1 MAVVI
6 ITRLYLKN
14 VLLYIGRTGAVLASN
29 VGDQVILRYAMCL
42 REWCVRCFKRREKEE
57 AEEPSPDPPQEPAPE
72 ERSSIPAPLP
82 VTPPRPNKSK
92 LEAAL
97 REATSTDPYNRQIS
111 SVSEDSPE
119 ALKRQT
125 GAFQSF
131 QHKERKNISRKRLKS
146 SPGKLERTK
155 FHSQDSRNSEN
166 GKINKTDKPD
176 IILLRAGEVEA
187 AYHVPDLE
195 LGIRTE
201 PLLIREADL
210 YTPDPTDITPLNLSV
225 ISLETQEPE
234 SPVFQLVPVQVHHQ
248 PLHHQPLHH
257 QPLHHQPLHHQVDY
271 PINQKTQT
279 EFQEININ
287 CFVEEGT
294 EEEMG
299 RFGVIK
305 SRKKDGSEKRD
316 KRKHDPK
323 REVHNVHTIE
333 HRESAVSNNE
343 LSRRKNF
350 SKTKQYKKTLH
361 NELPE
366 ERRSTKPDLL
376 TTALLAG
383 AGAGVMNSANLTEH
397 TQSRGN
403 TVEEET
409 EKEAERE
416 VEREVESRRSVSQ
429 PILVSRDAS
438 KTSVNTSCEWD
449 PDYLSTLSGVSHD
462 LSRDLYG

>member
-1 MAVVI
+1 M
-6 ITRLYLKN
+6 
-14 VLLYIGRTGAVLASN
+14 
-29 VGDQVILRYAMCL
+29 
-42 REWCVRCFKRREKEE
+42 RCFKRREKEE

-97 REATSTDPYNRQIS
+97 REATSADPYNRQIS

-187 AYHVPDLE
+187 AYHIPDLE

-210 YTPDPTDITPLNLSV
+210 YTPDPTVITPLNLSV

-234 SPVFQLVPVQVHHQ
+234 TPVFQLVPVQVHHQ
-248 PLHHQPLHH
+248 PLHHQPV
-257 QPLHHQPLHHQVDY
+257 HQVDY
-271 PINQKTQT
+271 PIYQKTQT
-279 EFQEININ
+279 ELQEVNIN

-294 EEEMG
+294 EEDMG

-305 SRKKDGSEKRD
+305 SRKKNGSEKRD

-333 HRESAVSNNE
+333 HRESAVSNDE

-383 AGAGVMNSANLTEH
+383 AGAGVMNSADLTEH
-397 TQSRGN
+397 TQSRGK
-403 TVEEET
+403 TVEEEA

-416 VEREVESRRSVSQ
+416 VESRVSVSQ

>member
-6 ITRLYLKN
+6 ITRLYFKN
-14 VLLYIGRTGAVLASN
+14 VLLYLGRTCAVLASN
-29 VGDQVILRYAMCL
+29 VGDRVILHYAMCL

-57 AEEPSPDPPQEPAPE
+57 AEEPSPDPPQEPATE

-97 REATSTDPYNRQIS
+97 REATSADPYNRQIS

-187 AYHVPDLE
+187 AYHIPDLE

-210 YTPDPTDITPLNLSV
+210 YTPDPTVITPLNLSV

-234 SPVFQLVPVQVHHQ
+234 TPVFQLVPVQVHHQ
-248 PLHHQPLHH
+248 PLHHQPAH
-257 QPLHHQPLHHQVDY
+257 QADY
-271 PINQKTQT
+271 PIYQKTQT
-279 EFQEININ
+279 EVQEVNTD

-294 EEEMG
+294 EEDMG

-305 SRKKDGSEKRD
+305 SRKKNGSEKRD

-333 HRESAVSNNE
+333 HRESAVSNDE

-376 TTALLAG
+376 ATALLAG
-383 AGAGVMNSANLTEH
+383 AGAGVMNSADLTEH

-403 TVEEET
+403 TVEEEA

-416 VEREVESRRSVSQ
+416 VESRVSVSQ